1 MCFPFEVWV
10 RSITSMDVMPR
21 FWVHFS
27 MPRLVTDACFGWDP
41 FILPRKVLSGWLPP
55 YWTMGSA
62 SLSRAHAQ
70 IGSCRLSPEQRHLPI
85 GWVFLALLDSH
96 TAVSQFRVETTPRW
110 QNELLGGNWKSC
122 RCRNA
127 RIHYGSC
134 KGLQRVTFTRSGLG
148 RVVSRV
154 LLLRYLYQDL
164 PILCRWEWWQCSHP
178 W

>member
-1 MCFPFEVWV
+1 MWCQDSEY
-10 RSITSMDVMPR
+10 TSQCQGTWQMM
-21 FWVHFS
+21 
-27 MPRLVTDACFGWDP
+27 TDACFANVDQQGDP

-62 SLSRAHAQ
+62 SLFGAHAQ
-70 IGSCRLSPEQRHLPI
+70 IGSCRLSPEQRHYPSV
-85 GWVFLALLDSH
+85 GCSWHSYFTHRFL
-96 TAVSQFRVETTPRW
+96 QFRVVSPRW